1 MALHYLSAHRE
12 LKTTGNTQRQ
22 RVQNEPKYQIPKQS
36 SSGIRAL
43 HPWGVIKGKILLLII
58 VYFQSI
64 FVFFPFE
71 NLLQWNFLKL
81 YCSFHCYFDYA
92 IL

>member
-12 LKTTGNTQRQ
+12 LKTTRNIQRQ
-22 RVQNEPKYQIPKQS
+22 RVQNEPEYQILKQS
-36 SSGIRAL
+36 SRGIQAL

-58 VYFQSI
+58 VYFQPI
-64 FVFFPFE
+64 FFFAFD

-81 YCSFHCYFDYA
+81 YYSFHCHFDYA